1 MPRSIVGGRQ
11 MKTCFVIMGFGKK
24 TDYRQGKEFD
34 LDRTY
39 GYIIRPAIEDCGL
52 ECVRADEE
60 LSAGLIDVPMFERL
74 HNADVVIADLST
86 SNLNAMYELGVRHAL
101 KPRTTIVLAEKGFL
115 NPFDTN
121 HLRVLH
127 YEHLGTGI
135 DFGEV
140 ERMRALLKSSL
151 QAATTAAKADS
162 PVYTFLAGLQPPTV
176 AASRSLDERAPSA
189 PAGQTFAA
197 LMAQAM
203 QAKGA
208 KDFERAREVLQR
220 VRDAQLARPDPYVVQ
235 QLTLAIYKSKK
246 PNAKSALLDAK
257 RVLQEL
263 NPEQS
268 NDPETLGLWGAIH
281 KRLAELPQD
290 QLDDEARSAALTSAI
305 AAYRKGFILRD
316 DYYNGINYAFLL
328 DLRARAETGGERVA
342 DRVEARRVRGRVAL
356 RSRQILEE
364 GFRHLQDPDREAEER
379 FWVRATLVEALV
391 GSAAPEAEAELARLE
406 SDGAPQAWM
415 MDSLAEQ
422 LTALRGLLRDV
433 E

>member
-1 MPRSIVGGRQ
+1 

-34 LDRTY
+34 LDKTY
-39 GYIIRPAIEDCGL
+39 GYIIRPAILDSGL

-74 HNADVVIADLST
+74 HDADVVIADLST
-86 SNLNAMYELGVRHAL
+86 SNLNAMYELGVRHTL

-121 HLRVLH
+121 HLRVLY

-140 ERMRALLKSSL
+140 ERVRTRLKSML
-151 QAATTAAKADS
+151 QAAAATAAAKADS
-162 PVYTFLAGLQPPTV
+162 PVYTFLTGLQPPTI
-176 AASRSLDERAPSA
+176 AAGRGSEERAPSA
-189 PAGQTFAA
+189 PAGETFAT
-197 LMAQAM
+197 LMAEAM
-203 QAKGA
+203 RAKGSE
-208 KDFERAREVLQR
+208 DFERAREVLQK
-220 VRDAQLARPDPYVVQ
+220 VRDAQRTRPDPYVVQ

-246 PNAKSALLDAK
+246 PDAKRALLDAK
-257 RVLQEL
+257 DVLQEL

-281 KRLAELPQD
+281 KRLAELPRD
-290 QLDDEARSAALTSAI
+290 QLDDQARSGALESAL

-328 DLRARAETGGERVA
+328 DLRASEETGDERIA
-342 DRVEARRVRGRVAL
+342 DRVEARRVRERVAQ
-356 RSRQILEE
+356 RSRQILAE
-364 GFRHLQDPDREAEER
+364 GFRHLQDPAREAEER

-391 GSAAPEAEAELARLE
+391 GSAAPEAEAELAQLKG
-406 SDGAPQAWM
+406 DGAPQAWM
-415 MDSLAEQ
+415 MDSLSEQ
-422 LTALRGLLRDV
+422 LTKLRGLWRDV